1 MRNNQTYNQLDSKQ
15 NNAQQ
20 VRSTAQPP
28 QYDQFDLNAD
38 RYAYDEN
45 AGSRD
50 FLTGAI
56 FGAVIGAAAALLFA
70 PKAGTDFRTDLSS
83 QAGTLKERAK
93 SSQLT
98 STVAEK
104 SSAVLEKVKNI
115 RSEDG
120 SIDEEKAGEAK
131 DEAKSAVDAVADAVK
146 DKVDTSA
153 DTAKTKLDE
162 AEKAAKE
169 AEKSVNSKKDDS
181 AGSSAAMQGRTD
193 PADQGVNE
201 SKSPGQQPINSSN
214 NTNNSNSNNKPKNNQ
229 PNHNNNNNNNKKNK

>member
-1 MRNNQTYNQLDSKQ
+1 MRNNQTYNQLDPKQ

-38 RYAYDEN
+38 RYAYDES
-45 AGSRD
+45 ASSRD

-120 SIDEEKAGEAK
+120 SIDEEKAEEAK
-131 DEAKSAVDAVADAVK
+131 DEAKSAVDTVADAVK

-169 AEKSVNSKKDDS
+169 AEKSVNSQKDES
-181 AGSSAAMQGRTD
+181 TASSAAMQGRTD
-193 PADQGVNE
+193 PADQQGVNE
-201 SKSPGQQPINSSN
+201 STSPDQQPINSSN
-214 NTNNSNSNNKPKNNQ
+214 NANNNKPNNNQ
-229 PNHNNNNNNNKKNK
+229 PNNNKKNK